1 MESGTL
7 FVKSS
12 PNSGGPQD
20 LTEAE
25 LGVFG
30 LGVVVRMLRVAGA
43 AAGAPLRRVYCLLCG
58 IAIDHAP
65 RAAGW
70 WFCRNECNA
79 GEPA

>member
-7 FVKSS
+7 SVNATPISA
-12 PNSGGPQD
+12 GPRNLSQV
-20 LTEAE
+20 E

-43 AAGAPLRRVYCLLCG
+43 AAAAPLLRVYCQLCG
-58 IAIDHAP
+58 IAIDHEP

-79 GEPA
+79 PGSA